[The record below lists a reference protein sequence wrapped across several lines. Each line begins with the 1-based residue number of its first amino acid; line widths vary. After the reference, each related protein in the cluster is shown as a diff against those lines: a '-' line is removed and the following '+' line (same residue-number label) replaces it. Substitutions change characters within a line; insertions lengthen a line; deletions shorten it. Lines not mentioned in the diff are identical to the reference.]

1 ALPRPAPGPPWH
13 APSDGPGGQDGW
25 SPPERRS
32 SGGTEPAPPPRTA
45 GDRPGT
51 GGRVRRHRLRALLA
65 GLATA
70 LGLALVV
77 AGAWQAVE
85 NLRDLRGALDGS
97 ADTLSTE
104 LPYGRA
110 VGLVEPLRDGDC
122 VDVTWAGTPFED
134 AARLRVVPACAGR
147 AMDGQVMASYEA
159 SSAEDARTGG
169 AARCERL
176 TGEAREKLVDV
187 RTFAVLPTAD
197 GFDAAGHRVAC
208 LLLGERRPVYG
219 PIGAY
224 RTVGE
229 TVLVDVATLQKQ
241 DCLDPIS
248 SNRIRL
254 VSCHDRHRQKVLGFY
269 EMSPSTTYDA
279 AQDRALAA
287 CVRNMPPRQYGHE
300 PGITASGFWI
310 SEDGWEKG
318 AHFVVCTVISGSGGT
333 MEGEEA

>member
-1 ALPRPAPGPPWH
+1 
-13 APSDGPGGQDGW
+13 
-25 SPPERRS
+25 
-32 SGGTEPAPPPRTA
+32 
-45 GDRPGT
+45 
-51 GGRVRRHRLRALLA
+51 
-65 GLATA
+65 
-70 LGLALVV
+70 
-77 AGAWQAVE
+77 
-85 NLRDLRGALDGS
+85 
-97 ADTLSTE
+97 
-104 LPYGRA
+104 

-159 SSAEDARTGG
+159 SSAEDARAGG
-169 AARCERL
+169 AARCEQL
-176 TGEAREKLVDV
+176 TEEAREKLVDV
-187 RTFAVLPTAD
+187 RAFAVLPTAE

-241 DCLDPIS
+241 DCLDPVS

-269 EMSPSTTYDA
+269 EMSPGTTYDA
-279 AQDRALAA
+279 AQDQALAA
-287 CVRNMPPRQYGHE
+287 CVRNLPPRQYGHE